1 MILMVEIRDDIV
13 AKVIK
18 DIKDIKD
25 SKDSKDI
32 KGFND
37 IKVVG
42 GRGLFQLILR
52 EVS

>member
-18 DIKDIKD
+18 DIKDIK
-25 SKDSKDI
+25 
-32 KGFND
+32 GFND

-42 GRGLFQLILR
+42 GEGCFSLYCLR
-52 EVS
+52 SADVE